1 MSSSKRRVKKQSS
14 AGLEEKA
21 REYAF
26 LLLKFRLRSE
36 QELCGRMKQKKFPP
50 AVIDSTMRFL
60 KEKKFIDDSLFSRAW
75 LDSRLK
81 RSIGIRR
88 IKNELRQKRI
98 KPALIEGSVEAVRE
112 GYNED
117 EVVRSLISRKLRSLK
132 GLDIRKT
139 KQRLYAFLFRR
150 GFSSDAI
157 ADNLNQILKD
167 ES

>member
-1 MSSSKRRVKKQSS
+1 M
-14 AGLEEKA
+14 
-21 REYAF
+21 
-26 LLLKFRLRSE
+26 LLKFRLRSE
-36 QELCGRMKQKKFPP
+36 QELYGRMKQKKFPP

-88 IKNELRQKRI
+88 IKNELRQKGI

-139 KQRLYAFLFRR
+139 KQRLYAFLLRR